1 MSGLEIFL
9 VGGLFAST
17 SVLAGMIYFD
27 KKRTEVT
34 TPKEETAAKPE
45 EGASEETP
53 VPQKSMVGKSKT
65 DVSVYEALIAKSI
78 EKAVEKVLPTAL
90 SELLGDVNLK
100 DVEFSKTSES
110 EESASETES
119 EATSNQPEETNEAKY
134 QPMDAAATEAAFNTD
149 LRDVEDEDYPSAP
162 SAAGVPIEDIENAVN
177 TVYDK
182 TATES
187 EMAEAGKTL
196 KEFEG
201 TQLEERLKA
210 DDEISKRIDLCVR
223 LSIRAEIEAKSSG
236 GNRVVKSAKV
246 EKDTKLNLPD
256 SFEDFDIS
264 SIFQ

>member
-1 MSGLEIFL
+1 MTGLEIFL

-17 SVLAGMIYFD
+17 SVLAGVMYFD
-27 KKRTEVT
+27 KKKSSVIP
-34 TPKEETAAKPE
+34 PKDETAAKPKE
-45 EGASEETP
+45 DASEEKP
-53 VPQKSMVGKSKT
+53 MPQKSMVGKSKT
-65 DVSVYEALIAKSI
+65 DVSAYEVLIAKSI
-78 EKAVEKVLPTAL
+78 EKAVEKVLPAAL

-100 DVEFSKTSES
+100 DVEFGKTSEP
-110 EESASETES
+110 EEATPETES
-119 EATSNQPEETNEAKY
+119 EATSNQQEETNETKY
-134 QPMDAAATEAAFNTD
+134 QPMDSAATEAAFNTD

-187 EMAEAGKTL
+187 EMAVAGKTL

-223 LSIRAEIEAKSSG
+223 LSIRAEIQAKSSG

-256 SFEDFDIS
+256 SFEDFDVS